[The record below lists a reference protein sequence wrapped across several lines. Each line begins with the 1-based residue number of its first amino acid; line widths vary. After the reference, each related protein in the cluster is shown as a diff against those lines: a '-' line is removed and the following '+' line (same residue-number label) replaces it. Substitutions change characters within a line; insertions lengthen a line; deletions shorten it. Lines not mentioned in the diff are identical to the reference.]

1 MTLRQLGAGVAAQ
14 SSRGWCQSQLDW
26 AAVRLFCIRCTLA
39 PPCPPKPGWCRH
51 CRPMASAGRH
61 SSGPG
66 RAGARIQLAS
76 VGRFACGAGGPVL
89 APPPPA
95 RLVQASPPNWHGL
108 GGTAV
113 GQAALAC
120 LALEAN
126 DPGLRAF
133 ATNPRGCLYGS
144 ELSCIQTSL
153 AIAVPA
159 IRLFCRVLALAVD
172 QVGVCGVVPCP

>member
-1 MTLRQLGAGVAAQ
+1 MPEFSWRQSAVLHAAQ
-14 SSRGWCQSQLDW
+14 
-26 AAVRLFCIRCTLA
+26 V
-39 PPCPPKPGWCRH
+39 
-51 CRPMASAGRH
+51 
-61 SSGPG
+61 GPSW
-66 RAGARIQLAS
+66 RAQ
-76 VGRFACGAGGPVL
+76 
-89 APPPPA
+89 A
-95 RLVQASPPNWHGL
+95 RLVPASPPNWHGL

-113 GQAALAC
+113 GQAAQAC
-120 LALEAN
+120 LALEAD

-153 AIAVPA
+153 AIAIPA